1 MGKFHSVVVDSRFKK
16 RDLESGVDA
25 LKVMAAYIGGEG
37 EGSAGEGVV
46 CATGFA
52 GEVEGGRWR

>member
-25 LKVMAAYIGGEG
+25 LKVMAAYIDLNYPSFLRLCKKASHGGCRSRG
-37 EGSAGEGVV
+37 
-46 CATGFA
+46 
-52 GEVEGGRWR
+52 